1 MNATLDNLFDD
12 IKDASR
18 SDPKASHLTFVTE
31 VDATGSPCG
40 YGVYGDVFDHESNE
54 WFAVAEYSPK
64 FNRAFHSLNHYKHYF
79 NVTDIKST
87 LKVIEV

>member
-1 MNATLDNLFDD
+1 MNSLFDD
-12 IKDASR
+12 IEGADRPA
-18 SDPKASHLTFVTE
+18 PETSHLIFVTE
-31 VDATGSPCG
+31 VDETGNPCG
-40 YGVYGDVFDHESNE
+40 YGVYGDIFDHESNE

-87 LKVIEV
+87 LQLIKG